1 MYALNKITSELLLM
15 LQNNLPLYFFKLIIV
30 QIFVFLLTIIL
41 QNMIPNV
48 LVIYCSFSAI

>member
-30 QIFVFLLTIIL
+30 QIFVFFIDHYFTK
-41 QNMIPNV
+41 
-48 LVIYCSFSAI
+48 YDS